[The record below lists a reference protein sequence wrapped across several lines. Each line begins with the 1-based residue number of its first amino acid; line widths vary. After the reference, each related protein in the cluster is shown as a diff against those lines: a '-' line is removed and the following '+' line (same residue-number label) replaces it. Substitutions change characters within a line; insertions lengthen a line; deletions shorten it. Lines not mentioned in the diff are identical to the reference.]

1 MQWVNLGA
9 RGMKFGYVEGV
20 NENQKQNVWISI
32 FVVFVFNETYTCIAG
47 VYGLRYVLHL
57 HEVSLGCRDKNWE

>member
-1 MQWVNLGA
+1 MQKVNLGA

-20 NENQKQNVWISI
+20 IENQKQKVWISI

-47 VYGLRYVLHL
+47 VYGLRYVIHL
-57 HEVSLGCRDKNWE
+57 HEVSLGCRDMN